1 MSISRKNWSALSSL
15 ARQWTVE
22 DEEEVGREKRRRERG
37 SGSTAEA
44 ESTLSPTPSQ
54 VASRGEAT
62 GDVAPGD
69 VGPRDEAPMDEA
81 PRDEAP
87 RDRPAPI
94 EEDPADTTDSGPPVF
109 QATSSAEQLQVD
121 FVEMLRL
128 RSEKRR
134 LRHVEVLQRQ
144 KQEEEEEGELGE
156 ESEGRGR
163 TREVKDGEPG
173 DEVFSPSSK
182 PQSPRAAASRSP
194 DSRRSDTTHTQHENE
209 ESKDPETKPPSNR
222 TRKFVSSVS
231 ISLDQSASSSGCT
244 SPTSPRSPTP
254 PSSPQGW
261 EPTSPPASVQN
272 GHTEEDGSS
281 TSDKSEQSSKPA
293 LARHSSRTIS
303 FRMMRKK
310 EEETSP
316 LQRSASVRMA
326 SKKFEGSPD
335 QIEDEDKPSSF
346 QRNSRQRISARSI
359 QEKMDRLAHAAQQ
372 KLEPSRP
379 TDVAHRTLHR
389 LDRVSMKRGI
399 FEKESQAAAP
409 TSPRPSRHEFK
420 NLSSGVSDRINRWVS
435 KAKDQAVTSPGAADL
450 RHVNIN
456 SKRSLFENTSSNSN
470 S

>member
-22 DEEEVGREKRRRERG
+22 DEEEVEREKRRRERD

-44 ESTLSPTPSQ
+44 ESTVSPTPSQ

-69 VGPRDEAPMDEA
+69 VAPGDVA
-81 PRDEAP
+81 PGDEAP
-87 RDRPAPI
+87 RDRPAHI
-94 EEDPADTTDSGPPVF
+94 EEDPADTTDSSPQVF

-121 FVEMLRL
+121 FVEMLRV

-134 LRHVEVLQRQ
+134 QRHVEVLQRQ
-144 KQEEEEEGELGE
+144 KQEEEEEE
-156 ESEGRGR
+156 EVRGG
-163 TREVKDGEPG
+163 TQEVKDGEPG

-194 DSRRSDTTHTQHENE
+194 DSRRTDTTQTQHENE

-222 TRKFVSSVS
+222 TRKFVSSVA

-281 TSDKSEQSSKPA
+281 TCDKSEQSSKPA

-316 LQRSASVRMA
+316 LQRSASVRVA

-346 QRNSRQRISARSI
+346 QRNARQRISARSI
-359 QEKMDRLAHAAQQ
+359 QEKMERLAHAAQ

-389 LDRVSMKRGI
+389 LDRVSMKRGL
-399 FEKESQAAAP
+399 FEKESQAATP
-409 TSPRPSRHEFK
+409 ISPGPSRHEFK
-420 NLSSGVSDRINRWVS
+420 NLSSGVSDRISRWVS
-435 KAKDQAVTSPGAADL
+435 KAKDQAVTSHGAADV

-456 SKRSLFENTSSNSN
+456 SRRSLFENASSNSN